1 MTAIHTPYDPESV
14 VEEFGWLWLD
24 DGPMGPDW
32 HLVQTYYE
40 VDGDLTIW
48 FAGDGDG
55 HESSCEPADRHRGA
69 PYLSA
74 LKPAAEPGKSDKLE
88 VTIRVAE
95 GASVAHSFGDP
106 DAAARVEAAVL
117 QALAM
122 GRGDG

>member
-14 VEEFGWLWLD
+14 PGDVGWLWLD

-32 HLVQTYYE
+32 HLVRTDYDE
-40 VDGDLTIW
+40 DGDIW
-48 FAGDGDG
+48 VTMIGEVEEDYT
-55 HESSCEPADRHRGA
+55 PTVKADRHRGA

-74 LKPAAEPGKSDKLE
+74 LKPAAEPGTSDALE
-88 VTIRVAE
+88 VTIRFAS
-95 GASVAHSFGDP
+95 GASAAHSFGDP
-106 DAAARVEAAVL
+106 EAAARVEAAVL